1 VGTIDLQT
9 LPMAPASLAATNQKA
24 NSDLL
29 EAVKA
34 CDELK
39 VAAVLAQ
46 PDVDVHCRD
55 EVLSSYTTA

>member
-1 VGTIDLQT
+1 MSTIDLQT

-34 CDELK
+34 GDESK
-39 VAAVLAQ
+39 VVAALAQ
-46 PDVDVHCRD
+46 PGVDVNCCD
-55 EVLSSYTTA
+55 CCV